1 MQEEEE
7 GRPLLATGAAGS
19 STAAAAA
26 GKGSPPPAGC
36 TPPPTYAQYTNNSG
50 GGSKQQRP
58 QGQAGNSGSGGVGE
72 LFATAGSGALS
83 RSGSGVMTRA
93 LASIGESL
101 HQAQLLHRHTTKPE
115 DVVLVPGFKG
125 PTPMLASMVAAA
137 AARDSRDGSL
147 RGVACKEEGSA
158 RRGGGVQM
166 AAARGG
172 QHPLAPAGDSGW
184 VKDEG
189 SRVERGAR
197 RSTGGGRI
205 ARTRETDATKP
216 KALATSLYWWGAA
229 VPFCAINLCGQ
240 EFGSHFIHLAHSAP
254 HHHNVGWSSM

>member
-1 MQEEEE
+1 
-7 GRPLLATGAAGS
+7 
-19 STAAAAA
+19 
-26 GKGSPPPAGC
+26 
-36 TPPPTYAQYTNNSG
+36 
-50 GGSKQQRP
+50 
-58 QGQAGNSGSGGVGE
+58 
-72 LFATAGSGALS
+72 
-83 RSGSGVMTRA
+83 MTRA

-125 PTPMLASMVAAA
+125 PTPMLASIVAAA

-147 RGVACKEEGSA
+147 RGMASKDEGSA
-158 RRGGGVQM
+158 RRGGAQM

-189 SRVERGAR
+189 SRAERGAR
-197 RSTGGGRI
+197 RSTGGGRG

-216 KALATSLYWWGAA
+216 KALATSLYWWVG
-229 VPFCAINLCGQ
+229 G
-240 EFGSHFIHLAHSAP
+240 GSTSLSAG
-254 HHHNVGWSSM
+254 N